1 MANMKCNVSKW
12 EINPY
17 FILIIT
23 TLFIL
28 LTPTGFYKKDK
39 FGSCTIFTVTKN
51 GQAFF
56 ANNEDEGLL
65 HGRLWFYPSLNEK
78 HGKLLFGYP
87 IGHDVDIYVGGM
99 NDQGLC
105 FDGNMVHQTSLNRD
119 PTKEDILGTFCLQ
132 MLDVCKTI
140 EDVINWSRNYNLHL
154 LNWQQVH
161 IADKNGNAIVLG
173 LNSEGNLTITEK
185 TGDFLISTN
194 SFNLAQEHTFCWR
207 YDLVETRLNSIS
219 NLTLDDCKQILDDVQ
234 LDSTMYSYIINL
246 NNGDIF
252 LYSLKN
258 FEHYAVINAFE
269 EISKG
274 IHSYSIHN
282 LVSQQS
288 GNLFMAFNYESVITV
303 LLPSFILTIILVLS
317 CAFIYFYKI
326 RTILN

>member
-1 MANMKCNVSKW
+1 
-12 EINPY
+12 
-17 FILIIT
+17 
-23 TLFIL
+23 
-28 LTPTGFYKKDK
+28 
-39 FGSCTIFTVTKN
+39 
-51 GQAFF
+51 
-56 ANNEDEGLL
+56 
-65 HGRLWFYPSLNEK
+65 
-78 HGKLLFGYP
+78 
-87 IGHDVDIYVGGM
+87 
-99 NDQGLC
+99 
-105 FDGNMVHQTSLNRD
+105 
-119 PTKEDILGTFCLQ
+119 